1 MAWSILSSVQKVDLS
16 HAPADQTYLTFGQ
29 TIIAQKDRDNSINE
43 LAKTMGD
50 AYAFVHL
57 AEPLKKVESQK
68 PIIISLTNQT
78 VECCY
83 FIRDYAK
90 NKDFCM
96 LDPQSQM
103 AADDFCSGKRTA
115 KNLMSDV
122 DGKVKQYKET
132 FHQLRLGLEEHA
144 VIHTEITVL
153 RVLDVVGDLCEISE

>member
-1 MAWSILSSVQKVDLS
+1 
-16 HAPADQTYLTFGQ
+16 
-29 TIIAQKDRDNSINE
+29 
-43 LAKTMGD
+43 MGD

-78 VECCY
+78 VECSY

-90 NKDFCM
+90 NKNFCM
-96 LDPQSQM
+96 LDPQCQL
-103 AADDFCSGKRTA
+103 AIADDFCSGKRTA

-122 DGKVKQYKET
+122 DIKVKQYKET
-132 FHQLRLGLEEHA
+132 FNQLRLGLQGHA

-153 RVLDVVGDLCEISE
+153 RVLDVVGDLCEISEWGSFPKLMHIATSRGSSA